1 MLRTLIQIRIDMS
14 EINWYIIPGF
24 SSYQISDN
32 FQVKSNRTSKSK
44 FMKPTKEQVTL
55 RSDEGNKV
63 TMRLP
68 RLLFAAK
75 NNINPMRLCRTGY
88 IICINNGEPCLMGK
102 DEYRSFIVEQVK
114 ERRKS
119 ISIDS
124 IQKKYQECIDG
135 INSIK
140 CFLETGDSSRLVTML
155 YSREDIFVGYI
166 LNTLHVTNIDV
177 AKDIFRDAIG
187 ICLDTIMERK
197 RVVTSIYSY
206 MRAIC
211 RSLYARRMKYK
222 IHFKDV
228 NHNEERR
235 VV

>member
-1 MLRTLIQIRIDMS
+1 M
-14 EINWYIIPGF
+14 IPGF

-32 FQVKSNRTSKSK
+32 FQVKSNRTLQSK

-55 RSDEGNKV
+55 RSDDGNRV

-75 NNINPMRLCRTGY
+75 NNINPMYLCRTGY
-88 IICINNGEPCLMGK
+88 VICMNNGEPCLMGK
-102 DEYRSFIVEQVK
+102 DEYRSFIRDQVK
-114 ERRKS
+114 EKRKS
-119 ISIDS
+119 MPIDS
-124 IQKKYQECIDG
+124 ILKEYQECING
-135 INSIK
+135 INFIK
-140 CFLETGDSSRLVTML
+140 CFLETGDASRLVTML

-166 LNTLHVTNIDV
+166 LNTLHVTNIDT
-177 AKDIFRDAIG
+177 AKDIFRDAVD

-211 RSLYARRMKYK
+211 RSLYAKRMKYK
-222 IHFKDV
+222 IHFK
-228 NHNEERR
+228 NISHNEERR
-235 VV
+235 VF